1 MKTKFSAI
9 VSLRKKDMQECE
21 RIIMQNENK
30 IASKKMQIDEIADEL
45 VALQM
50 PQKGAFD
57 VFRAYNEMKRM
68 LLLAMHNVQQE
79 LDELLKEKR
88 VLQEQYK
95 KHHMEYE
102 KMSFLDK
109 KEQEAMIKALKIQ
122 EKRETDEIAI
132 MLYGNPESRA
142 V

>member
-88 VLQEQYK
+88 VL
-95 KHHMEYE
+95 
-102 KMSFLDK
+102 
-109 KEQEAMIKALKIQ
+109 
-122 EKRETDEIAI
+122 
-132 MLYGNPESRA
+132 
-142 V
+142 

>member
-1 MKTKFSAI
+1 
-9 VSLRKKDMQECE
+9 
-21 RIIMQNENK
+21 
-30 IASKKMQIDEIADEL
+30 
-45 VALQM
+45 
-50 PQKGAFD
+50 
-57 VFRAYNEMKRM
+57 
-68 LLLAMHNVQQE
+68 
-79 LDELLKEKR
+79 
-88 VLQEQYK
+88 
-95 KHHMEYE
+95 MEYE

>member
-1 MKTKFSAI
+1 
-9 VSLRKKDMQECE
+9 MQECE

-57 VFRAYNEMKRM
+57 IFRAYNEMKRM
-68 LLLAMHNVQQE
+68 LLLAMHNAQQE
-79 LDELLKEKR
+79 LDELLKHKLI
-88 VLQEQYK
+88 LQEQYK
-95 KHHMEYE
+95 KHYMEYE

-122 EKRETDEIAI
+122 EKREADEIAI
-132 MLYGNPESRA
+132 MLYGNTESRA